1 MTPSSPP
8 SSLPRL
14 LIARL
19 PFYYGWLVL
28 GAVCCA
34 GFARQGPANAVL
46 SIFVEPMT
54 REFGWSRAALS
65 GVISLGGVLGAL
77 SAPLLGPVL
86 DRRGA
91 RLVLCLAVLGSGI
104 ACMALSL
111 TPSLI
116 VFYVLFCFARMI
128 WAGPFDLGI
137 YGALNN
143 WFVARRAFANATASF
158 AQSLGLVALPLI
170 AQLAITPYGWRAGWL
185 AIGVTVLIVG
195 FAPVWLLLVRQPED
209 LGLVPDRIASP
220 PATPSARP
228 ASNAEPS
235 FSRAQALRTRAFWL
249 LALYTALVYP
259 TQAGLSLHQAAHL
272 IERGIA
278 PATAAAIVS
287 TFSAASALTGLACG
301 FLPRGLPIR
310 YPLMVFG
317 ALFGAAALVMTTI
330 ATPRDGYVAA
340 CLFGAGIGGVL
351 TLVPVAWAEYFG
363 RRSYGA
369 IRSLALF
376 VQVLAQAAGPPLS
389 GALRDLTGDYM
400 ASLRCFAALSLAAI
414 LVGFLARPPRSLAS
428 RA

>member
-1 MTPSSPP
+1 MPP
-8 SSLPRL
+8 STVPRL

-28 GAVCCA
+28 AAVCCA

-54 REFGWSRAALS
+54 HEFGWSRAGLS

-111 TPSLI
+111 TSSLLM
-116 VFYVLFCFARMI
+116 FYVVFCFARMI

-170 AQLAITPYGWRAGWL
+170 AQLAITLHGWRAGWL
-185 AIGVTVLIVG
+185 AIGVTVLIIG

-209 LGLVPDRIASP
+209 LGLVPDRIATSQAP
-220 PATPSARP
+220 PRAHD
-228 ASNAEPS
+228 ASDDEPS
-235 FSRAQALRTRAFWL
+235 FTRAQALRTPAFWW

-259 TQAGLSLHQAAHL
+259 TQAGLSLHQAANL

-278 PATAAAIVS
+278 PDTAATIVS
-287 TFSAASALTGLACG
+287 TFSAMSALTSLACG

-310 YPLMVFG
+310 YPLAVFG
-317 ALFGAAALVMTTI
+317 ALFAAAALVMTTI
-330 ATPRDGYVAA
+330 ATPRDGYIGA

-389 GALRDLTGDYM
+389 GALRDLTGDYT
-400 ASLRCFAALSLAAI
+400 ASLHCFAALSLAAI
-414 LVGFLARPPRSLAS
+414 VVAFVARPPQ
-428 RA
+428 RAAVVA

>member
-1 MTPSSPP
+1 MSS
-8 SSLPRL
+8 SAVPRR

-28 GAVCCA
+28 AAVCCA

-54 REFGWSRAALS
+54 HEFGWSRAALS
-65 GVISLGGVLGAL
+65 GVISAGGVLGAL
-77 SAPLLGPVL
+77 TAPWLGPVL
-86 DRRGA
+86 DQRGA
-91 RLVLCLAVLGSGI
+91 RLVLCLAVLGSGV

-111 TPSLI
+111 TPSLLL
-116 VFYVLFCFARMI
+116 FYLVFCFARMI

-143 WFVARRAFANATASF
+143 WFVARRAFANAIASF

-185 AIGVTVLIVG
+185 AIGTTVLVVG
-195 FAPVWLLLVRQPED
+195 LAPVWLLLVRQPED
-209 LGLVPDRIASP
+209 LGLVPDRIAAPTSAGAS
-220 PATPSARP
+220 ATADE
-228 ASNAEPS
+228 EPS
-235 FSRAQALRTRAFWL
+235 FSRAEALRTAAFWL

-278 PATAAAIVS
+278 PATAATIVS
-287 TFSAASALTGLACG
+287 AFSAMAALTGLACG
-301 FLPRGLPIR
+301 LLPRALPIR
-310 YPLMVFG
+310 YALAGFG
-317 ALFGAAALVMTTI
+317 ALFVAAALTMTTI
-330 ATPRDGYVAA
+330 ATARDGYVAA
-340 CLFGAGIGGVL
+340 GLFGAGIGGVL
-351 TLVPVAWAEYFG
+351 TLVPVAWADYFG

-389 GALRDLTGDYM
+389 GVLRDLTGDYM
-400 ASLRCFAALSLAAI
+400 ASLHCFAALSLAAV
-414 LVGFLARPPRSLAS
+414 LVALVARPPQRRVSG
-428 RA
+428 R